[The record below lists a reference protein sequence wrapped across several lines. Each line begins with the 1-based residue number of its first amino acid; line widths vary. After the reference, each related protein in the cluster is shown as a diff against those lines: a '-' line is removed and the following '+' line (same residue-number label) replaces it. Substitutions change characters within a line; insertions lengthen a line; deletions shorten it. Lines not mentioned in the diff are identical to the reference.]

1 MEEEGDVEEN
11 DMDVRS
17 LVGVEMKLIE
27 MRVVCGSKNK
37 RSQKCYRY
45 RYGEGSTCHKESG

>member
-1 MEEEGDVEEN
+1 
-11 DMDVRS
+11 
-17 LVGVEMKLIE
+17 MKLIE

-45 RYGEGSTCHKESG
+45 RYGEGRRGLHLSQREWVTYIPNEHVYVEVTDV